1 MAQQTD
7 TARSRIA
14 RPVTGRVVVHGAI
27 AALALFSPAAA
38 LALSSPGAAATAA
51 AAADAS
57 PAASAAATGGT
68 LRAWGYNFIG
78 QLGDGTTTDSLTP
91 VRVKLPAG
99 TKITSVRGGCN
110 HSVALTTKGHVW
122 AWGFNNHGQLGDGT
136 TTHSDTPVRIRFAT
150 GTKIT
155 SVRAGCDFSI
165 AITTKGHVLAW
176 GQDGDG
182 QLGDGGTN
190 DSDTPVRV
198 RLPAGTKVKS
208 ITAGADDALA
218 ISTRGRLYAWG
229 ANADGEIGNGTTTD
243 ADTPVR
249 VSLPAG
255 TRTKIVS
262 AGGRHTLALS
272 TAGQLYA
279 WGYNGK
285 GEFGNGT
292 TASSVTPVAVAFP
305 AAGAITSLMAGCSD
319 SLALT
324 SDGVVLAWGLN
335 SDGELGNASNTSSS
349 LPVGTELPAGT
360 HVKSISA
367 GCITSYARTAK
378 GHVLAWGYNANGE
391 LGDGT
396 TSNSEIPV
404 RVELATGLKA
414 IAIGSGP
421 AAEHSFA
428 IVRKKP

>member
-1 MAQQTD
+1 MAQQTG
-7 TARSRIA
+7 TKHSGIA
-14 RPVTGRVVVHGAI
+14 RPVTSRTVARGAI
-27 AALALFSPAAA
+27 AAVATA
-38 LALSSPGAAATAA
+38 LALSAPAA
-51 AAADAS
+51 AAAATGAPS
-57 PAASAAATGGT
+57 TSAAATGGT
-68 LRAWGYNFIG
+68 LRAWGYNVTG
-78 QLGDGTTTDSLTP
+78 QLGNGTETGSDTP
-91 VRVKLPAG
+91 VKVKLPTG

-110 HSVALTTKGHVW
+110 HSVTLTTKGHVL
-122 AWGFNNHGQLGDGT
+122 AWGLNNHGQLGDGT
-136 TTHSDTPVRIRFAT
+136 TNDSDTPVRVKFAS

-155 SVRAGCDFSI
+155 SVRAGCFFSI
-165 AITTKGHVLAW
+165 AITTKGHILAW
-176 GQDGDG
+176 GNGADG
-182 QLGDGGTN
+182 QLGDGRTS
-190 DSDTPVRV
+190 DSRTPVRV
-198 RLPAGTKVKS
+198 KLPAGTKVKS
-208 ITAGADDALA
+208 ITAGDKHALA
-218 ISTRGRLYAWG
+218 ITTKGHLYAWG
-229 ANADGEIGNGTTTD
+229 FNDDGELGNGTTSD
-243 ADTPVR
+243 SSKPVKVR
-249 VSLPAG
+249 LPAG
-255 TRTKIVS
+255 TEVKIVS
-262 AGGRHTLALS
+262 AGDFHTLALS

-305 AAGAITSLMAGCSD
+305 AAGAIKSLVAGCFH

-335 SDGELGNASNTSSS
+335 NEGELGDGSNASSS
-349 LPVGTELPAGT
+349 LPVAAELPGGT

-367 GCITSYARTAK
+367 GCDTSYARTAK

-391 LGDGT
+391 LGNGT

-428 IVRKKP
+428 IVRKKS

>member
-7 TARSRIA
+7 TERNGIA
-14 RPVTGRVVVHGAI
+14 RPVTSRTVARGAI
-27 AALALFSPAAA
+27 ATVAAA
-38 LALSSPGAAATAA
+38 LALSSPAVAAAATAA
-51 AAADAS
+51 PSAS
-57 PAASAAATGGT
+57 PAASATATGGT

-91 VRVKLPAG
+91 VRVKLPTG
-99 TKITSVRGGCN
+99 TKIISVRGGCN

-136 TTHSDTPVRIRFAT
+136 TNDSDTPVRVRFAA

-182 QLGDGGTN
+182 QLGDGGTS

-218 ISTRGRLYAWG
+218 ISTSGRLYAWG
-229 ANADGEIGNGTTTD
+229 GNADGEIGDGTTTD
-243 ADTPVR
+243 TDTPVR

-262 AGGRHTLALS
+262 AGGRHNLALS

-279 WGYNGK
+279 WGYNGD

-292 TASSVTPVAVAFP
+292 TAGSVTPVAVAFP
-305 AAGAITSLMAGCSD
+305 AAGAIKSLVAGCFH

-335 SDGELGNASNTSSS
+335 SDGELGNASNNSSS
-349 LPVGTELPAGT
+349 LPVAAELPAGT

-367 GCITSYARTAK
+367 GCINSYARTAK
-378 GHVLAWGYNANGE
+378 GHVLAWGYAADGQ

-396 TSNSEIPV
+396 TSDSEIPV
-404 RVELATGLKA
+404 RVALATGLKA

-421 AAEHSFA
+421 TAEHSFA

>member
-38 LALSSPGAAATAA
+38 LALSSPAAAATAA

-136 TTHSDTPVRIRFAT
+136 TTHSDTPVRVRFAT

-165 AITTKGHVLAW
+165 AITTKGHILAW

-182 QLGDGGTN
+182 QLGDGGTS

-198 RLPAGTKVKS
+198 RLAAGTKVKS
-208 ITAGADDALA
+208 ITAGAEDALA

-229 ANADGEIGNGTTTD
+229 GNADGEIGDGTTTD

-279 WGYNGK
+279 WGDNGD

-305 AAGAITSLMAGCSD
+305 AAGAITSLMAGCFH

-335 SDGELGNASNTSSS
+335 SDGELGNASNNSSS
-349 LPVGTELPAGT
+349 LPVTAELPAGS

-378 GHVLAWGYNANGE
+378 GHVLAWGYAADGQ

-396 TSNSEIPV
+396 SSNSEIPV
-404 RVELATGLKA
+404 RVALATGLKA

-428 IVRKKP
+428 IVRKKA